1 MNKYNLS
8 ILKPSG
14 KFLYKPLVL
23 VIVSIFGLFL
33 LNKESD
39 FGFDNY
45 FLPSFG
51 VGIYQAFLTLL
62 FGNLVLKFAHKN
74 ILLKWVGIIF
84 APQPNKS
91 LGLLLSSLCAFTWLL
106 KDSQIVPLDA
116 LSIANISLS
125 FLIGSAVSVFLY
137 NLFGP
142 KTRDFEVTYQIEN
155 DRQEAFVAVILSS
168 VFLGTSF
175 SFLPSDF
182 LPNSGNG
189 MIFFPLHLAIAG
201 LILTFLGAIIVG
213 EKPKNEK
220 YWLSISI
227 ISAILMMV
235 ISTELIISN
244 LPSHWS
250 LNGVEFQ
257 PSDILLSVQLGLFAG
272 LGAGIAVKFYDL
284 VANWYVAFVLRQS
297 SKSVWVN
304 LSLRFFINVIFP
316 ILPSILISSSLLIS
330 YGIGGI
336 YGTSVSFLGMLS
348 NVGLSLVITGNKLDA
363 SSLKKITI
371 WQQQKLSML
380 SPNFKIVLQE
390 TLKAISGKKGQRV

>member
-8 ILKPSG
+8 ILKPTG
-14 KFLYKPLVL
+14 KVLYKPLVL
-23 VIVSIFGLFL
+23 IIASIFGLLL
-33 LNKESD
+33 LNKESSTP
-39 FGFDNY
+39 FDNY

-62 FGNLVLKFAHKN
+62 FGNLVLRFAHKN
-74 ILLKWVGIIF
+74 ILLKWIGIIF

-91 LGLLLSSLCAFTWLL
+91 LGLLFSSLCAFTWLL

-116 LSIANISLS
+116 LSIANIALS
-125 FLIGSAVSVFLY
+125 FLIGSAVSVLLY

-142 KTRDFEVTYQIEN
+142 KTRDFKVTYQIEN

-175 SFLPSDF
+175 SFLPSDY

-189 MIFFPLHLAIAG
+189 MVFFPLYLAIAG
-201 LILTFLGAIIVG
+201 LIITFFGAIIVG
-213 EKPKNEK
+213 EKPKNER

-227 ISAILMMV
+227 VSAILMMI

-257 PSDILLSVQLGLFAG
+257 PSDILLSVQIGLFAG
-272 LGAGIAVKFYDL
+272 LGAGISVKFYDL
-284 VANWYVAFVLRQS
+284 VANWYVSFVLKQS
-297 SKSVWVN
+297 NKTVWVN

-316 ILPSILISSSLLIS
+316 FLPVILISASLLIS

-348 NVGLSLVITGNKLDA
+348 NVGLSLLITGNKLNET
-363 SSLKKITI
+363 SLDEITT
-371 WQQQKLSML
+371 WQKQKMAML
-380 SPNFKIVLQE
+380 SPNFRIVLQE
-390 TLKAISGKKGQRV
+390 TFKSILGRKGQSA